1 MNHPEIT
8 KMNARM
14 YHGKA
19 LKEAEEYRKTR
30 KVAKLGPI
38 AALLSALSLV

>member
-8 KMNARM
+8 KLNAKI

-19 LKEAEEYRKTR
+19 LKEAEAYRKT
-30 KVAKLGPI
+30 KKASQKGAI
-38 AALLSALSLV
+38 SALLTALNVH